1 VKSRLRKL
9 VLKVLFAYAILF
21 PSSGLINEIEDY
33 TSNAQPEDT
42 DEHMFI

>member
-9 VLKVLFAYAILF
+9 VLKVLFVYAILF
-21 PSSGLINEIEDY
+21 PSSGLIQEQEDY
-33 TSNAQPEDT
+33 TSKLPEDM